1 MTTNINEEAI
11 ASSTYRVIDAN
22 INRLREGIRVIEDI
36 YRYIYNN
43 KSISQQ
49 LKKLRHQIRTN
60 DYNRLIYHRN
70 IKNDILKETTSSEQ
84 KRDNIEHILISN
96 YKRAQESSRVLEEI
110 LKLIDIKSAQNF
122 KEIRY
127 QLYDLEKEI
136 SNTPNF
142 K

>member
-1 MTTNINEEAI
+1 VTTNINEEAI